1 MWPFT
6 PKPPGQDENERLI
19 RAAKQEL
26 RARRRGDAAATPE
39 ATSVPP
45 GAESEPGVLELF
57 TGYNGERLGM
67 PLAVR
72 VPLLMVSSFGA
83 GFLIGAG
90 HGGPKAGDRYRA
102 ENAHRLPTT
111 RNGWYLYHK
120 SKNYHAIIGGVTS
133 GVKLGAVLTGWAT
146 LFMATEEV
154 VDRARERL
162 FARQGPDG
170 EVLATGQR
178 DAASTV
184 VAAMSTAGIYS
195 WRRGLDYF
203 TAARTAK
210 MTLKTS
216 LVFGLFQD
224 ALSSMRGSRPSYVDR
239 VIRVVTGRHQEQ
251 AEGGGRLTG

>member
-1 MWPFT
+1 MWPFA
-6 PKPPGQDENERLI
+6 PKAPGQDENDRLI

-26 RARRRGDAAATPE
+26 QARKRDAADTPE
-39 ATSVPP
+39 ATFVPP
-45 GAESEPGVLELF
+45 GAEAEPGVLELF

-72 VPLLMVSSFGA
+72 VPLLMITSFGA
-83 GFLIGAG
+83 GFLLGAG

-102 ENAHRLPTT
+102 ENAHRLPVTK
-111 RNGWYLYHK
+111 NGWYLYHK

-133 GVKLGAVLTGWAT
+133 GVKLGAVLTGWAS

-162 FARQGPDG
+162 FAREGPNG

-195 WRRGLDYF
+195 WRRGLDHF
-203 TAARTAK
+203 TAARTAR
-210 MTLKTS
+210 MTLKYS
-216 LVFGLFQD
+216 LAFGLLQD
-224 ALSSMRGSRPSYVDR
+224 ALSSMRGSRPAYADR
-239 VIRVVTGRHQEQ
+239 CIGLVMGRHQRQ
-251 AEGGGRLTG
+251 AKHGG

>member
-6 PKPPGQDENERLI
+6 AKPPGQDENDRLI
-19 RAAKQEL
+19 RAAKREL
-26 RARRRGDAAATPE
+26 HERKRADAADTPE

-45 GAESEPGVLELF
+45 GAESEPGIFELF

-72 VPLLMVSSFGA
+72 VPLLMTTSFGA

-102 ENAHRLPTT
+102 ENAHRLPVTK
-111 RNGWYLYHK
+111 NGWYLYHK
-120 SKNYHAIIGGVTS
+120 SKNYHVIIGGVTQ
-133 GVKLGAVLTGWAT
+133 GVKLGAMLTGWAS

-162 FARQGPDG
+162 FAKEGLDG

-210 MTLKTS
+210 MTLKYS
-216 LVFGLFQD
+216 LVYGILQD
-224 ALSSMRGSRPSYVDR
+224 ALSSLRGSRPTYIDR
-239 VIRVVTGRHQEQ
+239 AIGLLTGRHQRQTEY
-251 AEGGGRLTG
+251 GG